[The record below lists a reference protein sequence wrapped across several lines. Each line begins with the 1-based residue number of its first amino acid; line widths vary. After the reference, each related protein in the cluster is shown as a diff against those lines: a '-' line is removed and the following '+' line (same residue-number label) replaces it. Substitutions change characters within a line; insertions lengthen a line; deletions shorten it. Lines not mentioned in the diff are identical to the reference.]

1 MSVDF
6 ISLLVITLKSVPL
19 SGYRPIP
26 IENNGINETSNALHS
41 HIIRDLIYS
50 INALSS
56 GELIGLK
63 SRIEDM
69 SKLADE
75 LGIGTM
81 TLEDIVKELEKPG
94 RDPRDEMP
102 KPILRKDVL
111 DMKDLTPGMIL
122 KGTVRNVID
131 FGAFVDIGVHQD
143 GLVHISQMSAERRI
157 EHPLDIVSVGDIV
170 DVRVIDVDTNKGR
183 ISLSM
188 ILDEKEAANRS
199 YKNNS
204 DKNGDKKNNK
214 NNGSRNNKNNAGR
227 KSSKQQGLNLRG
239 LEKFMH

>member
-1 MSVDF
+1 
-6 ISLLVITLKSVPL
+6 
-19 SGYRPIP
+19 
-26 IENNGINETSNALHS
+26 
-41 HIIRDLIYS
+41 
-50 INALSS
+50 
-56 GELIGLK
+56 
-63 SRIEDM
+63 
-69 SKLADE
+69 
-75 LGIGTM
+75 
-81 TLEDIVKELEKPG
+81 
-94 RDPRDEMP
+94 
-102 KPILRKDVL
+102 
-111 DMKDLTPGMIL
+111 
-122 KGTVRNVID
+122 
-131 FGAFVDIGVHQD
+131 
-143 GLVHISQMSAERRI
+143 MSAERRI

-214 NNGSRNNKNNAGR
+214 NNAGR

>member
-1 MSVDF
+1 MEDVKNMNLDG
-6 ISLLVITLKSVPL
+6 ISKKI
-19 SGYRPIP
+19 
-26 IENNGINETSNALHS
+26 SNY
-41 HIIRDLIYS
+41 D
-50 INALSS
+50 
-56 GELIGLK
+56 
-63 SRIEDM
+63 
-69 SKLADE
+69 KLAEE
-75 LGIGTM
+75 LGIGAI
-81 TLEDIVKELEKPG
+81 TLQDIVKELEKPA
-94 RDPRDEMP
+94 RDPREDMP
-102 KPILRKDVL
+102 KPILRSDVL
-111 DMKDLTPGMIL
+111 EMKDLTPGMVL

-143 GLVHISQMSAERRI
+143 GLVHISQMSAERRV

-170 DVRVIDVDTNKGR
+170 DVRVIDVDNNKGR

>member
-1 MSVDF
+1 M
-6 ISLLVITLKSVPL
+6 L
-19 SGYRPIP
+19 RP
-26 IENNGINETSNALHS
+26 TFRL
-41 HIIRDLIYS
+41 IIRNKGSDI
-50 INALSS
+50 AA
-56 GELIGLK
+56 GTGHA
-63 SRIEDM
+63 
-69 SKLADE
+69 AD
-75 LGIGTM
+75 
-81 TLEDIVKELEKPG
+81 
-94 RDPRDEMP
+94 
-102 KPILRKDVL
+102 
-111 DMKDLTPGMIL
+111 
-122 KGTVRNVID
+122 KGTDEGGTQKR
-131 FGAFVDIGVHQD
+131 A
-143 GLVHISQMSAERRI
+143 

>member
-1 MSVDF
+1 MIEPRILPFS
-6 ISLLVITLKSVPL
+6 
-19 SGYRPIP
+19 PIQTA
-26 IENNGINETSNALHS
+26 N
-41 HIIRDLIYS
+41 IIL
-50 INALSS
+50 
-56 GELIGLK
+56 
-63 SRIEDM
+63 
-69 SKLADE
+69 
-75 LGIGTM
+75 
-81 TLEDIVKELEKPG
+81 
-94 RDPRDEMP
+94 
-102 KPILRKDVL
+102 
-111 DMKDLTPGMIL
+111 
-122 KGTVRNVID
+122 
-131 FGAFVDIGVHQD
+131 
-143 GLVHISQMSAERRI
+143 SQMSAERRI